1 MPWIDVV
8 VGGSIALVGLFLLY
22 RALKEPLDLLF
33 GAIWKGIMAIKD
45 MLMDGKSER
54 VEVIQYG

>member
-22 RALKEPLDLLF
+22 RALKEPLDLFF